1 MACVS
6 WGRLNRGDKEGNT
19 PLILACREEYDEI
32 VTSLVNAGADVLCL
46 NNEGLKASDYSNSDE
61 IKNLLVEAEERITC
75 HGFKRA
81 KIDDD
86 DEIVAEN
93 D

>member
-1 MACVS
+1 
-6 WGRLNRGDKEGNT
+6 
-19 PLILACREEYDEI
+19 
-32 VTSLVNAGADVLCL
+32 LCL

-81 KIDDD
+81 KIDHD